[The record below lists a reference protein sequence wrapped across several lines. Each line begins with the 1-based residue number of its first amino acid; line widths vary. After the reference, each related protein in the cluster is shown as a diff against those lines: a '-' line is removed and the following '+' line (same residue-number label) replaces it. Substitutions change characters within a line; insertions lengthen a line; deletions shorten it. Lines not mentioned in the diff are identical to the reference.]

1 MKLPGPNAQFSAPD
15 GKKLSAAIWRITH
28 LGTGLYQ
35 ADLTMIG
42 HRNENATSFDSF
54 AMNAASPLILD
65 EARDIIE
72 FVSESI
78 KEFQTDVRLRL
89 NCGLG
94 KRN

>member
-1 MKLPGPNAQFSAPD
+1 
-15 GKKLSAAIWRITH
+15 
-28 LGTGLYQ
+28 
-35 ADLTMIG
+35 
-42 HRNENATSFDSF
+42 
-54 AMNAASPLILD
+54 MNAASPLILD